1 MLLENWSKLGI
12 HYVACPWYE
21 PSSTIVFPLLRWR
34 LSHMSAT
41 TPWLSAFTEL
51 PPRRRNRDSSP
62 TSGPRIIFVT
72 LYIYPNKQ
80 LKNPPPTGSVFSLA
94 LRNGLGQ
101 HLSYFFQIHVQQCC
115 LNYQKEGMAGD
126 YWVVEYWIQ
135 CCGTGSFPWACSFF
149 FVLFS
154 RYFRRCESGFSLNG
168 MSC

>member
-1 MLLENWSKLGI
+1 MLLDHWSKVRYLLRRL
-12 HYVACPWYE
+12 PFLWYE

-80 LKNPPPTGSVFSLA
+80 LKNPPPTGSVFFLA

-115 LNYQKEGMAGD
+115 LNYQKERMAGD
-126 YWVVEYWIQ
+126 YWVVQYWIQ

-149 FVLFS
+149 F
-154 RYFRRCESGFSLNG
+154 RSL
-168 MSC
+168 